1 MAEYTTKLAED
12 EVLRLENLS
21 IQFGG
26 LKAVDDLS
34 FAIKE
39 KEIFGLIGPNGA
51 GKTTAFNCITQFYKP
66 SSGAVYFRNKDGQVE
81 ILWVNP
87 YIVLFVKV
95 WFELF
100 RMLSWLENYLLLI
113 MC

>member
-34 FAIKE
+34 F
-39 KEIFGLIGPNGA
+39 
-51 GKTTAFNCITQFYKP
+51 
-66 SSGAVYFRNKDGQVE
+66 
-81 ILWVNP
+81 
-87 YIVLFVKV
+87 
-95 WFELF
+95 
-100 RMLSWLENYLLLI
+100 
-113 MC
+113 

>member
-66 SSGAVYFRNKDGQVE
+66 SSGLFTSEIKIARLK
-81 ILWVNP
+81 ILWITP

-100 RMLSWLENYLLLI
+100 RMLSWLGNYLLLI

>member
-51 GKTTAFNCITQFYKP
+51 GQRLTVLHSFINRVRGLFTSEIKMARLK
-66 SSGAVYFRNKDGQVE
+66 
-81 ILWVNP
+81 ILWVTP

-100 RMLSWLENYLLLI
+100 RMLSWLGNYLLLI

>member
-21 IQFGG
+21 IHFGG

-39 KEIFGLIGPNGA
+39 KEIFGLIDRMVQERRQRLTVLHSFINRVRGLFTLEIKMA
-51 GKTTAFNCITQFYKP
+51 RLK
-66 SSGAVYFRNKDGQVE
+66 

-87 YIVLFVKV
+87 YIVLFVKA

-100 RMLSWLENYLLLI
+100 RMLSWLGNYRLLI